1 MMVYGGEGVELGLG
15 VKLFRRECGGG
26 GGAEGVEGMSET

>member
-1 MMVYGGEGVELGLG
+1 MVYGGEGDELGLG

-26 GGAEGVEGMSET
+26 GGGGGGGGHE